1 MGDKGTALQAK
12 ITKQEQKIAAVRAD
26 IERVAS
32 KGPGAATKHGRLV
45 DKLKALLAA
54 LEKTKKDLAA
64 WLERQARETQTAD
77 VTQAKAEDTVQSP

>member
-1 MGDKGTALQAK
+1 MGDKGTALQEK
-12 ITKQEQKIAAVRAD
+12 IAKQEQKIAAVRAD
-26 IERVAS
+26 IERLAS

-64 WLERQARETQTAD
+64 WLAHQG
-77 VTQAKAEDTVQSP
+77 TQADPTAQDIQSP